1 MGPAP
6 GRDSLQSAAARPP
19 GRGEVSVGASRS
31 AGSRRAQ
38 RALEVL
44 TGGLT
49 WAILTS
55 PLWGAIL
62 APGKLVWFLLLFN
75 GYWVYKS
82 ANMAISAMIGYRRM
96 VAGQKTDW
104 LGAIQGIAGWDR
116 INHLVMVPTYREP

>member
-1 MGPAP
+1 MCRRAVRRHRTCEVPAP
-6 GRDSLQSAAARPP
+6 GGDPLQSAAARPS

-31 AGSRRAQ
+31 AGSRRVQ

-62 APGKLVWFLLLFN
+62 APQFLVWFLLLFN

-82 ANMAISAMIGYRRM
+82 ANMAISAMVGYRRL
-96 VAGQKTDW
+96 VAGQKAD
-104 LGAIQGIAGWDR
+104 
-116 INHLVMVPTYREP
+116 

>member
-1 MGPAP
+1 M
-6 GRDSLQSAAARPP
+6 
-19 GRGEVSVGASRS
+19 GASRS

-62 APGKLVWFLLLFN
+62 APGYLVWFLLVFN

-82 ANMAISAMIGYRRM
+82 ANMAVSA
-96 VAGQKTDW
+96 
-104 LGAIQGIAGWDR
+104 L
-116 INHLVMVPTYREP
+116 INYALQPRATEGMAQF